1 MPFEATLFNPVSG
14 ESAKV
19 SVRTFGSSLEVI
31 GGNETLRVDPAK
43 CALTAGGWDRESIQI
58 AWPGEGGTWALT
70 SKDPLARDDLARIP
84 RFQEALREAVRVQTS
99 ARRSG
104 RLGLT
109 MVAVLTLLPVL
120 LLVCLLVFRNQIVDF
135 VLARIPATVDQE
147 VGKMFEGEVLA
158 SKETVV
164 ENEATRAIDLMVRK
178 LTAAR
183 PDNRFGFKVS
193 LQRNREVNA
202 FAAPGGLIVVYTG
215 LLDEAGSAE
224 EVAAVL
230 AHEMAH
236 VTERHSMRQLVY
248 AGGLLPLM
256 GLLIGQPDA
265 AALFQNLG
273 KLSELKFSR
282 AQEEAADRV
291 GFDTL
296 VAARVSTEGM
306 ARFFDRLARADGASP
321 SFFSTHPSS
330 DDRAAAIR
338 ARAQALGQREVEPL
352 PIDWTAVRASIHAP
366 GQVAPL
372 EPMIAP
378 GRRP

>member
-1 MPFEATLFNPVSG
+1 MPFEATLFNPVTG

-31 GGNETLRVDPAK
+31 GGSATLRIDPAK
-43 CALTAGGWDRESIQI
+43 SALTAGGWDRESIQI

-70 SKDPLARDDLARIP
+70 SKDPAAKEELARIAH
-84 RFQEALREAVRVQTS
+84 FQTALGDAARVQAG
-99 ARRSG
+99 ARRSE

-109 MVAVLTLLPVL
+109 LVAVLTLLPFL
-120 LLVCLLVFRNQIVDF
+120 LLAGLLLFRNQIVDF
-135 VLARIPATVDQE
+135 VLARIPVAVDQE
-147 VGKMFEGEVLA
+147 VGRMFEGDILG
-158 SKETVV
+158 SKEAVAD
-164 ENEATRAIDLMVRK
+164 NEATRAIDLIVDR
-178 LTAAR
+178 LQAAS
-183 PDNRFGFKVS
+183 PEKRFEFKVS
-193 LQRNREVNA
+193 VQRNEEVNA

-215 LLDEAGSAE
+215 LIAEAGSAE
-224 EVAAVL
+224 EVAGVL

-236 VTERHSMRQLVY
+236 ATNRHSMRQLIY

-282 AQEEAADRV
+282 AQEEDADRT

-296 VAARVSTEGM
+296 VAAGLPTEGM

-321 SFFSTHPSS
+321 SFLSTHPSS
-330 DDRAAAIR
+330 GDRAAVIR
-338 ARAQALGQREVEPL
+338 ARAKALGDRRGEPL
-352 PIDWTAVRASIHAP
+352 PIDWNAVKASIAAAAP
-366 GQVAPL
+366 AGGGA
-372 EPMIAP
+372 
-378 GRRP
+378 GR